1 MRISDWSSDVCS
13 SDLIP
18 VEPVT
23 EQWRKP
29 AIALRRFECVE
40 APVGQARN
48 ARLEI
53 EPEEMH
59 RCEHDVGNAASI
71 DVQRGQ
77 IGVAVMAEEPIERM
91 DGFSCR
97 AGDHRLV
104 QRRVAVRSEEHTSE
118 LQSLMR
124 ISYAV
129 FCLKKK
135 NTQRK

>member
-1 MRISDWSSDVCS
+1 MRISDWSSDGCS
-13 SDLIP
+13 SDLRADDAFDIRPVADDQIP

-91 DGFSCR
+91 
-97 AGDHRLV
+97 
-104 QRRVAVRSEEHTSE
+104 
-118 LQSLMR
+118 
-124 ISYAV
+124 
-129 FCLKKK
+129 
-135 NTQRK
+135 

>member
-1 MRISDWSSDVCS
+1 MVFVFFFKQKTAYEMRISDWSSDVCS
-13 SDLIP
+13 SDLDDQIP

-91 DGFSCR
+91 
-97 AGDHRLV
+97 
-104 QRRVAVRSEEHTSE
+104 
-118 LQSLMR
+118 
-124 ISYAV
+124 
-129 FCLKKK
+129 
-135 NTQRK
+135 

>member
-1 MRISDWSSDVCS
+1 MCVVFILFFFKQKTAYELRISDWSSDVCS

-97 AGDHRLV
+97 A
-104 QRRVAVRSEEHTSE
+104 
-118 LQSLMR
+118 
-124 ISYAV
+124 
-129 FCLKKK
+129 
-135 NTQRK
+135 

>member
-1 MRISDWSSDVCS
+1 MW
-13 SDLIP
+13 P
-18 VEPVT
+18 VADDKVPVGPVT
-23 EQWRKP
+23 EQGRKP
-29 AIALRRFECVE
+29 AIALRGFESVE

-59 RCEHDVGNAASI
+59 RREYDVGNAASI

-91 DGFSCR
+91 DGFSFL

-104 QRRVAVRSEEHTSE
+104 PPPVAVGGGGFGVSHWGSGK
-118 LQSLMR
+118 
-124 ISYAV
+124 AW
-129 FCLKKK
+129 
-135 NTQRK
+135 

>member
-1 MRISDWSSDVCS
+1 MIRRQPRSTLTDTLFPYTALFRSDQ
-13 SDLIP
+13 IP

-53 EPEEMH
+53 EPGEMH

-77 IGVAVMAEEPIERM
+77 IDRK
-91 DGFSCR
+91 ST
-97 AGDHRLV
+97 RLN
-104 QRRVAVRSEEHTSE
+104 SSH
-118 LQSLMR
+118 
-124 ISYAV
+124 
-129 FCLKKK
+129 
-135 NTQRK
+135 